1 MIKIDIRETSVLQH
15 IQKQIQS
22 HASFQKLVV
31 QSENLP
37 LGDIVLC
44 IHENTAFQEKIII
57 ERKSVMDLLSS
68 IKDGRY
74 DEQSYRLNGLES
86 FHNHNVVYLIEG
98 DINRARIS
106 ATEKTMIYSAMF
118 SLNYFKG
125 FSVFRSFSM
134 EETAH
139 IICNMAY
146 KMQKEFEKCEKIPYY
161 QTPIIMLDKQEINN
175 QEINEEQINEEQ
187 INNQEINEEQINN
200 QEINKKEDE
209 QERVKQKYVEVV
221 KKVKKENI
229 TPHNIGEIMLCQIPG
244 ISSVS
249 AQAIMSRHGTLFHLM
264 KELEKNPR
272 CLHEITYISAKGQ
285 NKKINNVAIQG
296 ITHYLFPTNV

>member
-175 QEINEEQINEEQ
+175 QEINEEQIN
-187 INNQEINEEQINN
+187 NQEIIEEQINN

-264 KELEKNPR
+264 TELEKNPR